1 MKSKLGIGQQAE
13 QLAKTYLLQ
22 HGLTLITQNYYCRRG
37 EIDLIMQD
45 GHSLIFVE
53 VRYRKSSKFGSAL
66 ESVDRRKQTKLIVTA
81 EHYLQQNTS
90 TFSSCRFDV
99 IAITTENNTPSI
111 TWVKDAFQTN

>member
-1 MKSKLGIGQQAE
+1 MKAQPGIGQQAE
-13 QLAKTYLLQ
+13 QLAKSYLLQ
-22 HGLTLITQNYYCRRG
+22 HGLIFITQNYYCRRG

-45 GHSLIFVE
+45 EHTLIFVE

-66 ESVDRRKQTKLIVTA
+66 ESVDRRKQAKLIVTA

-90 TFSSCRFDV
+90 AFSSYRFDV
-99 IAITTENNTPSI
+99 IAITIENNTPSI